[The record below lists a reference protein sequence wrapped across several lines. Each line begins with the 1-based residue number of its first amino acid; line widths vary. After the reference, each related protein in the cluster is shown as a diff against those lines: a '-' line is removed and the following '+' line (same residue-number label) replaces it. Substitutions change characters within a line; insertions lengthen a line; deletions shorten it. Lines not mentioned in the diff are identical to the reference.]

1 MPANTIHV
9 STGLVLHD
17 IEKVGM
23 NLSVKIIKIY
33 QKFIYLYKKIF
44 KKVNIVIS
52 CVGIR
57 CIDPYLD

>member
-23 NLSVKIIKIY
+23 NLSV
-33 QKFIYLYKKIF
+33 FTKIF
-44 KKVNIVIS
+44 ICFYKF
-52 CVGIR
+52 CGFFFE
-57 CIDPYLD
+57 

>member
-23 NLSVKIIKIY
+23 NLSVIEKIIKIH
-33 QKFIYLYKKIF
+33 ILLNKI
-44 KKVNIVIS
+44 
-52 CVGIR
+52 
-57 CIDPYLD
+57 

>member
-23 NLSVKIIKIY
+23 NLSVRI
-33 QKFIYLYKKIF
+33 QKFYKKLSL
-44 KKVNIVIS
+44 VNSNIGCTWV
-52 CVGIR
+52 CG
-57 CIDPYLD
+57 LDSHMD